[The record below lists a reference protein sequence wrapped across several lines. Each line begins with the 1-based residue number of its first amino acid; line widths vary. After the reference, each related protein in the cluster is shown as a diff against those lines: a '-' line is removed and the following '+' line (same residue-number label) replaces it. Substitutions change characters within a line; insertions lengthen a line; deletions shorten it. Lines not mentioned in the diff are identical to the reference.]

1 MPPKPRSAEY
11 FDGWFADR
19 AATPAVDEIMN
30 RHMGFPPGTRAG
42 VVPAEAIPELAGE
55 LRLMPGSTLLDL
67 ACGRGA
73 YGLLIAQRTGASL
86 VGVDFSAQALAEAR
100 EQAARMG
107 VSTASF
113 RVGELTATG
122 LPHASVEAVLCTDAI
137 QFPDEPAS
145 AYAEVRRV
153 LKPGGRVVLTC
164 WEALDRDDE
173 RLAVRIRRAGLGAGL
188 RQAGFTDVQV
198 RDRPLWLAREH
209 ALWEETVTLDPGDDP
224 ALRSFHAEA
233 VKSLPWTALLR
244 RVLAVASNPQ
254 LPQLSQAVRREGLHR
269 RSFVTKRVQHLTRSH
284 IVRSKLTNNDFPRT
298 EVRSLLTSKRGHIT
312 RTKPGVRGRRTT
324 PFGSLI
330 KDR

>member
-11 FDGWFADR
+11 FDGWYADR
-19 AATPAVDEIMN
+19 VATPTVDEVMN
-30 RHMGFPPGTRAG
+30 RHMDFPPDTRAG

-55 LRLMPGSTLLDL
+55 LRLVPGSTLLDL

-86 VGVDFSAQALAEAR
+86 VGLDFSAQALTEAG

-113 RVGELTATG
+113 RIGELTATG
-122 LPHASVEAVLCTDAI
+122 LPDASVESVLCTDAI

-145 AYAEVRRV
+145 AYAEISRI
-153 LKPGGRVVLTC
+153 LKPGGRVALTC
-164 WEALDRDDE
+164 WEPLDRDDE
-173 RLAVRIRRAGLGAGL
+173 RLSPRIRRADLGAGL

-198 RDRPLWLAREH
+198 RDRPLWLARER
-209 ALWEETVTLDPGDDP
+209 AMWEETVTLDPGDDP

-233 VKSLPWTALLR
+233 VRSLQWTGLLR

-254 LPQLSQAVRREGLHR
+254 LPRHKVLQALARSVRVRGASESAVELGMSQPEAR
-269 RSFVTKRVQHLTRSH
+269 FAT
-284 IVRSKLTNNDFPRT
+284 
-298 EVRSLLTSKRGHIT
+298 RGHEH
-312 RTKPGVRGRRTT
+312 
-324 PFGSLI
+324 
-330 KDR
+330 